1 MPIPI
6 LMPALSPTMEEGTLA
21 KWLVKEGDNVEAGDV
36 IAEIET
42 DKATMEVEAVD
53 EGTLA
58 RILVQDGTDEVAVNA
73 PIALLLEEGEDASA
87 LEGFSVKP
95 LNGSRTP
102 QEPEKS
108 APEPS
113 PVPPAPEALP
123 VSPAVQIPQAEDRIF
138 ASPLARR
145 LAGEKGI
152 DLASVDGTGPH
163 GRIIK
168 RDIESYEPKAAP
180 ATQPSEP
187 SKEAKAPP
195 PGLFVEG
202 RYETIKLD
210 GMRKTIA
217 ARMTESKRDVPH
229 YYLTID
235 CEIDA
240 LLETRKE
247 LNAKSPEG
255 EGSFKISVND
265 FVIRACALSLIKV
278 PEANRSFTE
287 EAIIQHKHAD
297 VAIAVAI
304 EGGLIT
310 PIVFDAEAKGL
321 SAIAREVQDLAARAR
336 DRKLM
341 PEEYQGGTFSIS
353 NLGMFGVKHFTAVI
367 NSPHACILAVGAG
380 EKRPVIKDNAVS
392 SATIMTCT
400 MSCDHRVVDGA
411 VGAQFLQAF
420 KGYIEDP
427 LTMLL

>member
-21 KWLVKEGDNVEAGDV
+21 KWLVKEGDSVEAGDV

-95 LNGSRTP
+95 LNGSQAP
-102 QEPEKS
+102 AESDQS
-108 APEPS
+108 APEQIS
-113 PVPPAPEALP
+113 ASPAPEPEP
-123 VSPAVQIPQAEDRIF
+123 VLCTAPMPPMGERIF

-152 DLASVDGTGPH
+152 DLTSVAGTGPH

-168 RDIESYEPKAAP
+168 RDIESHQPKSAP
-180 ATQPSEP
+180 AARPSEP
-187 SKEAKAPP
+187 PKDAKAPP
-195 PGLFVEG
+195 AGLFVEG

-217 ARMTESKRDVPH
+217 ARMTESKRDIPH

-240 LLETRKE
+240 LLKTRKE

-265 FVIRACALSLIKV
+265 FVVRACALSLMKV

-287 EAIIQHKHAD
+287 DAIIQHKHAD

-304 EGGLIT
+304 DGGLIT

-321 SAIAREVQDLAARAR
+321 SVIAKEVQDLAARAR

-380 EKRPVIKDNAVS
+380 EKRPIIKDGAVS